1 MIQCLSNKWRQEEV
15 DRQKETQN
23 GDMIKIEE
31 RNKGDQTEMGFEQ
44 RGCEEATYK
53 RLSQKNP
60 DKLCG
65 ERRGAGFSR

>member
-1 MIQCLSNKWRQEEV
+1 
-15 DRQKETQN
+15 
-23 GDMIKIEE
+23 MIKIEE

-53 RLSQKNP
+53 RWSQKNP